1 MTNDK
6 RQKLKISILSPT
18 LCKGGV
24 DRAYVLGQA
33 LQKLNFDV
41 EILGFLFGA
50 KIYPEPP
57 PRLKV
62 QGVQASYLPQ
72 FFRYGGEFLKK
83 IDGDIIY
90 AVKPKPASFGMGL
103 LKKMLGRRPV
113 ILDIDDWELSWC
125 GGDEGRYQPSLKQ
138 LARDILKKD
147 GALRDVSHPVYLRWM
162 EKLVKQA
169 DAVTVDTS
177 FLQHRFGGVYL
188 PNGKDTCLFNPANF
202 DEEASRIR
210 YGLGGLR
217 VLMFPGAPR
226 PHKGLEDVLMALE
239 RLNHPDYRLVIVG
252 ENPYD
257 NYDASLISR
266 WGRWIVKLPAVPVGE
281 MPAVVAAAH
290 VVVVPQRDELTAVA
304 QFPIKLSEGMA
315 MAKPVLATRVGDIPA
330 ILGETGFLV
339 DAGRPDQIAAT
350 LEAIFQD
357 LEQAKKRG
365 AMARQRC
372 IELYSLDAMAEILS
386 GVLLSVLL

>member
-1 MTNDK
+1 MTNNK
-6 RQKLKISILSPT
+6 RQKVKVSILSPT

-24 DRAYVLGQA
+24 DRAYVLAQA

-41 EILGFLFGA
+41 EILGFLFGE

-57 PRLKV
+57 PTLEVKAI
-62 QGVQASYLPQ
+62 QASGLPS
-72 FFRYGGEFLKK
+72 FVGYGVELLNK
-83 IDGDIIY
+83 IEGDIIY
-90 AVKPKPASFGMGL
+90 AVKPKPASFGVGL
-103 LKKMLGRRPV
+103 LKKILTKRPV

-125 GGDEGRYQPSLKQ
+125 GGDEGRYRPSLKQ

-177 FLQHRFGGVYL
+177 FLQKRFGGVYL
-188 PNGKDTCLFNPANF
+188 PNGKDTCLFNPENF
-202 DEEASRIR
+202 HAEESRIR
-210 YGLGGLR
+210 YGLTGLR

-226 PHKGLEDVLMALE
+226 PHKGLEDVLMALD
-239 RLNHPDYRLVIVG
+239 RLNNPVYKLVIVG

-257 NYDASLISR
+257 NYDKSLIAR
-266 WGRWIVKLPAVPVGE
+266 WGRWIVNLPSVPVVE

-290 VVVVPQRDELTAVA
+290 VVVVPQRDEWTAVG

-315 MAKPVLATRVGDIPA
+315 MGKPVLATRVGDIPE

-339 DAGRPDQIAAT
+339 DAGRPDQIAEA
-350 LEAIFQD
+350 LETIFQD
-357 LEQAKKRG
+357 IERANLRG
-365 AMARQRC
+365 VMARQRC
-372 IELYSLDAMAEILS
+372 IERYSVDAMAEILS
-386 GVLLSVLL
+386 RVLVSVLL

>member
-1 MTNDK
+1 MTNNK
-6 RQKLKISILSPT
+6 KQKVKVSILSPT

-24 DRAYVLGQA
+24 DRAYVLAQA

-41 EILGFLFGA
+41 EILGFLFGE

-57 PRLKV
+57 PTLEVKAI
-62 QGVQASYLPQ
+62 QASGLPS
-72 FFRYGGEFLKK
+72 FVGYGVELLNK
-83 IDGDIIY
+83 IEGDIIY
-90 AVKPKPASFGMGL
+90 AVKPKPASFGVGL
-103 LKKMLGRRPV
+103 LKKILTKRPI

-125 GGDEGRYQPSLKQ
+125 GGDEGRYRPSLKQ

-177 FLQHRFGGVYL
+177 FLQKRFGGVYL
-188 PNGKDTCLFNPANF
+188 PNGKDTCLFNPENF
-202 DEEASRIR
+202 NAEESRIR
-210 YGLGGLR
+210 YGLSGLR

-226 PHKGLEDVLMALE
+226 PHKGLEDVLIALD
-239 RLNHPDYRLVIVG
+239 RLNNPDYKLVIVG

-257 NYDASLISR
+257 NYDKSLIAR
-266 WGRWIVKLPAVPVGE
+266 WGRWIVNLPSVPVVE

-290 VVVVPQRDELTAVA
+290 VVVVPQRDEWTAVG

-315 MAKPVLATRVGDIPA
+315 MGKPVLATRVGDIPE

-339 DAGRPDQIAAT
+339 DAGRPDQIAEA
-350 LEAIFQD
+350 LETIFQD
-357 LEQAKKRG
+357 IERANLRG
-365 AMARQRC
+365 VMARQRC
-372 IELYSLDAMAEILS
+372 IERYSVDAMAEILS
-386 GVLLSVLL
+386 RVLVSVLL

>member
-1 MTNDK
+1 MTNNK
-6 RQKLKISILSPT
+6 KQKVKVSILSPT

-24 DRAYVLGQA
+24 DRAYVLAQA

-41 EILGFLFGA
+41 EILGFLFGE

-57 PRLKV
+57 PTLEVKAI
-62 QGVQASYLPQ
+62 QASGLPS
-72 FFRYGGEFLKK
+72 FVGYGVELLNK
-83 IDGDIIY
+83 IEGDIIY
-90 AVKPKPASFGMGL
+90 AVKPKPASFGVGL
-103 LKKMLGRRPV
+103 LKKILTKRPI

-125 GGDEGRYQPSLKQ
+125 GGDEGRYRPSLKQ

-177 FLQHRFGGVYL
+177 FLQKRFGGVYL
-188 PNGKDTCLFNPANF
+188 PNGKDTCLFNPENF
-202 DEEASRIR
+202 NAEESRIR
-210 YGLGGLR
+210 YGLSGLR

-226 PHKGLEDVLMALE
+226 PHKGLEDVLIALD
-239 RLNHPDYRLVIVG
+239 RLNNPDYKLVIVG

-257 NYDASLISR
+257 NYDKSLIAR
-266 WGRWIVKLPAVPVGE
+266 WGRWIVNLPSVPVVE

-290 VVVVPQRDELTAVA
+290 VVVVPQRDEWTAVG

-315 MAKPVLATRVGDIPA
+315 MGKPVLGTRVGDIPE

-339 DAGRPDQIAAT
+339 DAGRPDQIAEA
-350 LEAIFQD
+350 LETIFQD
-357 LEQAKKRG
+357 IERANLRG
-365 AMARQRC
+365 VMARQRC
-372 IELYSLDAMAEILS
+372 IERYSVDAMAEILS
-386 GVLLSVLL
+386 RVLVSVLL

>member
-1 MTNDK
+1 
-6 RQKLKISILSPT
+6 
-18 LCKGGV
+18 
-24 DRAYVLGQA
+24 
-33 LQKLNFDV
+33 
-41 EILGFLFGA
+41 
-50 KIYPEPP
+50 
-57 PRLKV
+57 
-62 QGVQASYLPQ
+62 
-72 FFRYGGEFLKK
+72 
-83 IDGDIIY
+83 
-90 AVKPKPASFGMGL
+90 
-103 LKKMLGRRPV
+103 
-113 ILDIDDWELSWC
+113 
-125 GGDEGRYQPSLKQ
+125 
-138 LARDILKKD
+138 
-147 GALRDVSHPVYLRWM
+147 M
-162 EKLVKQA
+162 EKLVKHA

-177 FLQHRFGGVYL
+177 FLQQRFGGVYL

-226 PHKGLEDVLMALE
+226 PHKGLEDVLMALD
-239 RLNHPDYRLVIVG
+239 RLNDPDYRLVIVG

-257 NYDASLISR
+257 NYDESLISR
-266 WGRWIVKLPAVPVGE
+266 WGRWIVKLPAMPVDE

-339 DAGRPDQIAAT
+339 DAGQPDQIATT

-357 LEQAKKRG
+357 LEQAKRQG
-365 AMARQRC
+365 AMARARC
-372 IELYSLDAMAEILS
+372 IERYSLDAMAEILS